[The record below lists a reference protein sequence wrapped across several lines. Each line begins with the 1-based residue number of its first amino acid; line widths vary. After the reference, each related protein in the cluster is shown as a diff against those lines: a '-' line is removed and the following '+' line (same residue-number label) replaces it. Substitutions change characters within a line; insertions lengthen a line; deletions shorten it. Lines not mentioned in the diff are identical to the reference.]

1 VTGGTIDW
9 EEDAMA
15 VLEMPYLA
23 AGRDQAA
30 AWVRMLGPID
40 GGRVVVNAN
49 PTLSTSAS
57 FAGQL
62 VRSAL
67 VDRNAAELVLVGGP
81 AEFANAVKLA
91 GDELGVTERL
101 RFAADDPELYPDAA
115 TVIVAP
121 DRGLTGE
128 PG

>member
-1 VTGGTIDW
+1 VTGDTIVR
-9 EEDAMA
+9 EEDVMA

-62 VRSAL
+62 VRSSL
-67 VDRNAAELVLVGGP
+67 VDRSASELVLVGGP

-91 GDELGVTERL
+91 AEELGVTDRV
-101 RFAADDPELYPDAA
+101 RFAADDPELYPEAA

-121 DRGLTGE
+121 DRGTIVR
-128 PG
+128 PH